1 MTLRLATCCLT
12 TALAGCVSLS
22 SVQTAD
28 TLGAGRIQVGIEP
41 GVTGVASS
49 QRVLPH
55 PLADV
60 SVRYGAFERL
70 DLGARLGQ
78 SGLELQLK
86 WMATPRGWPVLLSL
100 APFVGGNLIVEGG
113 AGRRPALGGPS
124 FTAGL
129 PLLVGVRLGAHQLV
143 LGPRVQLI
151 APVSNDPADP
161 TMRFVLVGGSIGVA
175 LRVSRAVAVLPE
187 LAVLHAVYRT
197 AAFPDGLPG
206 VGATDGLPIQLR
218 LGFLL
223 GAPEP

>member
-12 TALAGCVSLS
+12 TALSGCVALS

-41 GVTGVASS
+41 GVTGVAST

-100 APFVGGNLIVEGG
+100 APFVGGNLAV
-113 AGRRPALGGPS
+113 AGDMRGPVLAGHS

-151 APVSNDPADP
+151 APVSNDSNDP
-161 TMRFVLVGGSIGVA
+161 TMRYVLVGGSVGVA

-197 AAFPDGLPG
+197 AAFPNGLPG
-206 VGATDGLPIQLR
+206 VSATDGLPIQLR

-223 GAPEP
+223 GAREP